1 MELVE
6 SQRHVERLVGIEPR
20 QRRRLV
26 AVERIGRR
34 PGSLGWGIAATT
46 AATTAAAAG
55 CSELAFTIHVARVTR
70 QGRASGSAW
79 GLDGSEEQ
87 RAAAGS
93 EATEYEVEVEV
104 EPMSML
110 SVSLVDLLL
119 LLLPASH
126 HTITR

>member
-34 PGSLGWGIAATT
+34 PGSLGWWIAATT

-70 QGRASGSAW
+70 QGRASVSAW
-79 GLDGSEEQ
+79 GPDGSEEQ

-93 EATEYEVEVEV
+93 EATEHEVEV

-119 LLLPASH
+119 LLLLLPASH